1 MSYNLE
7 LLKQIAHGIAVHF
20 GSDCEVV
27 IHDLKN
33 KPLESSVIYIE
44 NGHIS
49 NRKIGDGPSAI
60 VVETLKSNPKVL
72 QDKLAYLT
80 KTVNGNIIKSSTL
93 YIRGEKGDIDYILS
107 INYDITVFCAMEHSL
122 KNLTSINTEKKD
134 PTTIT
139 HNVNDLLDV
148 LINEAVSIVGKPV
161 AMMTKDDKIKAIQ
174 YLNDTGA
181 FLITKSGDKVSS
193 YFGIS
198 KFTLYNYLDA
208 TKQ

>member
-20 GSDCEVV
+20 GSDCEIV

-33 KPLESSVIYIE
+33 KPLESSIIYIE
-44 NGHIS
+44 NGHIT
-49 NRKIGDGPSAI
+49 NRQIGDGPSAI
-60 VVETLKSNPKVL
+60 VVETLNSNPKFL
-72 QDKLAYLT
+72 NDKLAYLT
-80 KTVNGNIIKSSTL
+80 KTVSGNIIKSSTL
-93 YIRGEKGDIDYILS
+93 YIRGEEGLVDYILS
-107 INYDITVFCAMEHSL
+107 INYDITVLCAMEHNL
-122 KNLTSINTEKKD
+122 KNLTSTNTEKKD

-148 LINEAVSIVGKPV
+148 LIDEAVRLVGKPV
-161 AMMTKDDKIKAIQ
+161 GLMTKDDKIKAIQ
-174 YLNDTGA
+174 YLNETGA

-198 KFTLYNYLDA
+198 KFTLYNYLDT
-208 TKQ
+208 TK

>member
-7 LLKQIAHGIAVHF
+7 LLKQVAHGIAMHF

-60 VVETLKSNPKVL
+60 VVETLKSNPKIL
-72 QDKLAYLT
+72 HDKLAYLT
-80 KTVNGNIIKSSTL
+80 KTINGNIIKSSTL
-93 YIRGEKGDIDYILS
+93 YIRGEKGSVDYILS
-107 INYDITVFCAMEHSL
+107 INYDITVLCAMEHSL
-122 KNLTSINTEKKD
+122 KNLTNTNTVKKD

-148 LINEAVSIVGKPV
+148 LINEAVSLVGKPV
-161 AMMTKDDKIKAIQ
+161 GMMTKDDKIKAIQ

-181 FLITKSGDKVSS
+181 FLITKSGDKVST

-208 TKQ
+208 TK

>member
-1 MSYNLE
+1 MSYSLE

-20 GSDCEVV
+20 GSDCEIV

-44 NGHIS
+44 NGHIT

-60 VVETLKSNPKVL
+60 VIETLHSNPKNL
-72 QDKLAYLT
+72 NDKLAYLT
-80 KTVNGNIIKSSTL
+80 KTANGNIIKSSTI
-93 YIRGEKGDIDYILS
+93 YIRGEEGRIDYILS
-107 INYDITVFCAMEHSL
+107 INYDITVLCAIEHSL
-122 KNLTSINTEKKD
+122 KNLTSINEVKKD

-139 HNVNDLLDV
+139 HNVNDLLDI
-148 LINEAVSIVGKPV
+148 LINDAVSIVGKPV
-161 AMMTKDDKIKAIQ
+161 GLMTKDDKIRAIQ
-174 YLNDTGA
+174 HLNEAGA

-208 TKQ
+208 TQQ

>member
-1 MSYNLE
+1 MSNNLD
-7 LLKQIAHGIAVHF
+7 LLKQIAHGIAIHF
-20 GSDCEVV
+20 GTDCEIV

-60 VVETLKSNPKVL
+60 VVETLNANPEVL
-72 QDKLAYLT
+72 DDKLAYLT
-80 KTVNGNIIKSSTL
+80 KTVSGNIIKSSTL
-93 YIRGEKGDIDYILS
+93 YIRGENGSVDYILS

-122 KNLTSINTEKKD
+122 KNLTSIHTAKKE
-134 PTTIT
+134 PTPIT
-139 HNVNDLLDV
+139 HNVNYLLDV
-148 LINEAVSIVGKPV
+148 LINEAVSLIGKPV
-161 AMMTKDDKIKAIQ
+161 GMMTKDDKIKAIR
-174 YLNDTGA
+174 YLNEAGA

-208 TKQ
+208 TQ

>member
-1 MSYNLE
+1 MSYSLE

-20 GSDCEVV
+20 GSDCEIV

-44 NGHIS
+44 NGHIT

-60 VVETLKSNPKVL
+60 VIETLHSNTKIL
-72 QDKLAYLT
+72 NDKLAYLT
-80 KTVNGNIIKSSTL
+80 KTANGNIIKSSTI
-93 YIRGEKGDIDYILS
+93 YIRGEEGLVDYILS
-107 INYDITVFCAMEHSL
+107 INYDITVLCAIEHSL
-122 KNLTSINTEKKD
+122 KNLTSTNAVKKD

-139 HNVNDLLDV
+139 HNVNDLLDI
-148 LINEAVSIVGKPV
+148 LISEAEGIVGKPV
-161 AMMTKDDKIKAIQ
+161 GLMTKDDKIKAIQ
-174 YLNDTGA
+174 YLNEAGA
-181 FLITKSGDKVSS
+181 FLITKSGDKVSA

-208 TKQ
+208 AQQ

>member
-7 LLKQIAHGIAVHF
+7 LLKQIAHGLAAHF
-20 GSDCEVV
+20 GSDCEIV

-33 KPLESSVIYIE
+33 KPLESSIIYIE
-44 NGHIS
+44 NGHIT

-60 VVETLKSNPKVL
+60 VVETLNSNPKFL
-72 QDKLAYLT
+72 HDKLAYLT
-80 KTVNGNIIKSSTL
+80 KTVSGNIIKSSTL
-93 YIRGEKGDIDYILS
+93 YIRGEEGLVDYILS
-107 INYDITVFCAMEHSL
+107 INYDITVLCALEHSI
-122 KNLTSINTEKKD
+122 KNLTSTSTEKKD

-148 LINEAVSIVGKPV
+148 LINEAVNLVGKPV
-161 AMMTKDDKIKAIQ
+161 GLMTKDDKIKAIQ
-174 YLNDTGA
+174 YLNETGA

-198 KFTLYNYLDA
+198 KFTLYNYLDT
-208 TKQ
+208 TK